1 MTTVNASLDAT
12 IGEFKDDILQTFFD
26 DELSRMVASV
36 ELALGEKPLL
46 DDSVTLADSGISE
59 DVAVLAVLS
68 KRTAECLCKQEAPL
82 DLCDPNRLVLLNIPD
97 GTTEIPVRAFR
108 DCQSVVGVTIPKS
121 VTKIGD
127 GAFLKCRSL
136 ISLTMPDSLTE
147 IGRSAFYG
155 CSSLTSLTIPESVRE
170 IGDYSFCGCS
180 SLASL
185 TIPESVKRIGLG
197 AFEGCGVVVDQYSRC
212 FHQTQF
218 GLQPHQCHIA

>member
-12 IGEFKDDILQTFFD
+12 IGEFKRKILQTFFD

-68 KRTAECLCKQEAPL
+68 KRTAECLCQQEAPL

-97 GTTEIPVRAFR
+97 GTTEIPNGAFIN
-108 DCQSVVGVTIPKS
+108 CESVVGVTIPKS

-127 GAFLKCRSL
+127 AAFFECHSL
-136 ISLTMPDSLTE
+136 ISLTIPDSLTE
-147 IGRSAFYG
+147 IGQRSFYG
-155 CSSLTSLTIPESVRE
+155 CRSLTSLTLP
-170 IGDYSFCGCS
+170 
-180 SLASL
+180 A
-185 TIPESVKRIGLG
+185 SVKRIEGL
-197 AFEGCGVVVDQYSRC
+197 AFEGCSEEPSRGPWVRKKTNEYKKRYNKSAVSL
-212 FHQTQF
+212 FYHY
-218 GLQPHQCHIA
+218 H